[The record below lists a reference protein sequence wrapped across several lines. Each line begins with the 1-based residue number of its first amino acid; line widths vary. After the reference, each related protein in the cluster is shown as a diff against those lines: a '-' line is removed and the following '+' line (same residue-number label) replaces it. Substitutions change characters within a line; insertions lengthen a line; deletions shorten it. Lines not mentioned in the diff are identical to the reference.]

1 MPAIAHLQARFL
13 EDSGSGGV
21 SGTAIALIIF
31 LGILPVIVLFWA
43 VCFLF
48 WAYPNDRNWCCMRRK
63 RRPEPESMLTQTPI
77 QAPMTEK
84 PLHERPGMTLPQRP
98 SSVQFQTE
106 PGSGNTGRLQKHQ
119 RQGSWG
125 TRQQARASMQSF
137 GSGSGQMVQEP
148 KPFV

>member
-13 EDSGSGGV
+13 ENSGSSGV
-21 SGTAIALIIF
+21 SGTAIALIIM
-31 LGILPVIVLFWA
+31 LGILPTIALFWA

-63 RRPEPESMLTQTPI
+63 RRPEPESVLT

-84 PLHERPGMTLPQRP
+84 TLHERPGMTLPQRP
-98 SSVQFQTE
+98 SSAQFRTE
-106 PGSGNTGRLQKHQ
+106 SGNTSNTGRLQKHQ
-119 RQGSWG
+119 RQGSWIDK
-125 TRQQARASMQSF
+125 RARASTQSF
-137 GSGSGQMVQEP
+137 GSANGQMVQEP